1 LFGVGFCKLLLCGG
15 VFGAEVGAVEVELG
29 VGRVGGVFEEGLD
42 LVEEGVA
49 LGVGGCL
56 ELLFL
61 DKQDLL

>member
-1 LFGVGFCKLLLCGG
+1 MFGVGFCKLLLCGG